1 MITLKFQMQ
10 SFVIVEL
17 NDVHEFIN
25 SILESQDILVKVQII
40 SLIKIVDVF

>member
-17 NDVHEFIN
+17 NDLHEFVYEMNYEIQY
-25 SILESQDILVKVQII
+25 SSRK
-40 SLIKIVDVF
+40 KYY